1 MQEQV
6 GRLESG
12 RYRRQLEGKREA
24 QVEAGKR
31 EAQVSAE
38 GQVPELDVLEL
49 QRMARPKQFTDI
61 EVRDRRGVYG

>member
-31 EAQVSAE
+31 EAQVS
-38 GQVPELDVLEL
+38 VPELDVLEL
-49 QRMARPKQFTDI
+49 QRMARPKRFTDI